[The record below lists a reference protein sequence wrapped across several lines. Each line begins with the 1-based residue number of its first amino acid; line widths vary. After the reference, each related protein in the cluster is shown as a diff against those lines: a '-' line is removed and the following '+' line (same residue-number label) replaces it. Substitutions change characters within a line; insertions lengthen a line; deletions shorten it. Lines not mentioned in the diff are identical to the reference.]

1 MRLWDFWCID
11 VDASSHKFST
21 AVTPIR
27 RKLIWFH
34 YTRCMLIHLDS
45 CYSHVFVDYLWKI
58 WCKIQSSLLCRGIVP
73 WRIGACNAPKPP
85 CSGAGMMPGTAVHS
99 ALPWQRMV
107 CFSTCR
113 AAPGNAS
120 WDKNSQHRKKTLR
133 IQSEKSWKLGKR
145 KPLLD
150 CGWISRIL
158 WTVSTSGNW
167 NWICIILFCSVG
179 QAQKI

>member
-1 MRLWDFWCID
+1 
-11 VDASSHKFST
+11 
-21 AVTPIR
+21 
-27 RKLIWFH
+27 
-34 YTRCMLIHLDS
+34 MLIHLDS

-58 WCKIQSSLLCRGIVP
+58 WCKVQHASLQRYRALKDWCLQCTKATLLRCWNDAWHGSAQ
-73 WRIGACNAPKPP
+73 R
-85 CSGAGMMPGTAVHS
+85 TAMAKNGLFFDMS
-99 ALPWQRMV
+99 RSTWK
-107 CFSTCR
+107 CFLGQEF
-113 AAPGNAS
+113 AAPE
-120 WDKNSQHRKKTLR
+120 KKTLR

-179 QAQKI
+179 QAQRI